1 MIIPEKNDFETKK
14 LTEIVESIKIIY
26 KSSKEQGMNL
36 IGSIIDKFKLSQRQ
50 ASKLFGFCRQTVKK
64 AIDIFKGIRKYKL
77 ETEKRGRHKYEEND
91 SELVIRIQKICD
103 NTENVDKSLK
113 DKIIYIDVTPKY
125 IIEKLKSDYNYSDAE
140 CPCKNTIIRI
150 LKQKLNYK
158 ISKVKKNKVAKKIKE
173 TDDIFDN
180 VNNKKKEVE
189 NSDENTLAISG
200 DDKTVK
206 YIGEFSGNGNTW
218 KQREGLD
225 HDTNPDYIVKPFGIM
240 DLKTKETFVYCTT
253 SNSTADFKVDCIEDY
268 VKKQLLKNLNI
279 NKLLIFLDNGPENSS
294 RRKLWMRRIIELS
307 IKYKIT
313 IELVYYPPYH
323 SKYNKIEHYWG
334 VLQKHWGGLIIDNLD
349 KLIGAINSCTW
360 DGIYSNGYLID
371 KIYEKGKKVD
381 EPELE
386 NLIKKHVTYENKN
399 IEKWSVIITP

>member
-1 MIIPEKNDFETKK
+1 MIILEKNDFETKN

-26 KSSKEQGMNL
+26 KSSKEQGMYL

-150 LKQKLNYK
+150 LKEKLNYK

-180 VNNKKKEVE
+180 VNNKK
-189 NSDENTLAISG
+189 
-200 DDKTVK
+200 
-206 YIGEFSGNGNTW
+206 
-218 KQREGLD
+218 R
-225 HDTNPDYIVKPFGIM
+225 
-240 DLKTKETFVYCTT
+240 
-253 SNSTADFKVDCIEDY
+253 
-268 VKKQLLKNLNI
+268 
-279 NKLLIFLDNGPENSS
+279 S
-294 RRKLWMRRIIELS
+294 RKFR
-307 IKYKIT
+307 
-313 IELVYYPPYH
+313 
-323 SKYNKIEHYWG
+323 
-334 VLQKHWGGLIIDNLD
+334 
-349 KLIGAINSCTW
+349 
-360 DGIYSNGYLID
+360 
-371 KIYEKGKKVD
+371 
-381 EPELE
+381 
-386 NLIKKHVTYENKN
+386 
-399 IEKWSVIITP
+399 